1 MTPEDHIDAV
11 LQHLAGGRVFP
22 DVAPQGTAR
31 PFVTY
36 QLVGGAPEN
45 YLSGDAPDKQ
55 QVRMQV
61 NCWASQEQGRH
72 VVSELAMLV
81 EDAMR
86 SATHLQV
93 EVISGRVST
102 YDEDTNM
109 CGTMQDFSMY
119 C

>member
-22 DVAPQGTAR
+22 DVAPLNTER

-36 QLVGGAPEN
+36 QLVGGAPDN
-45 YLSGDAPDKQ
+45 YLSGDLPEKQ

-61 NCWASQEQGRH
+61 NVWVDRRAEASEIG
-72 VVSELAMLV
+72 MLV

-86 SATHLQV
+86 SAAHLQV
-93 EVISGRVST
+93 EVITGRVAT
-102 YDEDTNM
+102 YDEETDLR
-109 CGTMQDFSMY
+109 GTMQDFSMY

>member
-22 DVAPQGTAR
+22 DVAPLNTER
-31 PFVTY
+31 PFITY
-36 QLVGGAPEN
+36 QAVGGAPEN
-45 YLSGDAPDKQ
+45 YLSGDRPGKQ

-61 NCWASQEQGRH
+61 NVWAERRAEA
-72 VVSELAMLV
+72 SELGMLV

-86 SATHLQV
+86 SATDLLV
-93 EVISGRVST
+93 EVITGRTAT
-102 YDEDTNM
+102 YDEETDLR
-109 CGTMQDFSMY
+109 GVMQDFSMY

>member
-22 DVAPQGTAR
+22 DVAPLGIER
-31 PFVTY
+31 PFITY
-36 QLVGGAPEN
+36 QAVGGAPEN
-45 YLSGDAPDKQ
+45 YLSGDRPGKQ

-61 NCWASQEQGRH
+61 NVWAERRAEA
-72 VVSELAMLV
+72 SELGMLV

-86 SATHLQV
+86 SATDLLV
-93 EVISGRVST
+93 EVITGRAAT
-102 YDEDTNM
+102 YDEETDLR
-109 CGTMQDFSMY
+109 GVMQDFSMY